1 MKELFMATNHRIM
14 AKSVLAFLFLFLLL
28 AGCSSVNTP
37 LSPED
42 TTSPTA
48 GPNIVETLD
57 ALRLTQ
63 TAVDV
68 VISSIN
74 TLTAAPPEPSITPA
88 PSQTITPANTS
99 FPSKTPKPTVTLVTL
114 KPSNP
119 QNNPTQLENRMPGS
133 SDWSSNSGFTK
144 NLADSHIAGYAD
156 ASSVNI
162 GESIHF
168 AISTQLTNTQYAL
181 SVYRMG
187 WYDQSGARKMLEK
200 FGLKGQSQGYWDPNS
215 KGVQD
220 CPTCQIDSKTGLVD
234 AHWTTNYTMTIPS
247 DWVSGL
253 YLVKLVDDNHYTAYI
268 PFVLRDDKRQSD
280 ILVQIPIVA
289 YQAKNLWGGNSL
301 FSHNSDQPADIYGKV
316 PAVKVSFNRPY
327 HGMSPSTFSNDLQLI
342 RYLEKHGYDVTYTT
356 SVDLDRDPG
365 ALLNHR
371 AFLDAGQD
379 YYWTRAMRDGVE
391 NGRDAGINLAFFGS
405 NTASTQVRLEPDKNK
420 QTRRVLV
427 LYHAVQSDPLYKSKP
442 AEVTG
447 AYSAAPL
454 NRPQN
459 GLLGMSLTGS
469 INNPSTVAWVV
480 SDSISNT
487 LLDKTG
493 LTPGDQVKDLA
504 GSQCNAPAINSD
516 QPQNLVILGTATYFN
531 SDGKQITCNTSMYQ
545 ASSGA
550 YVFYAGSTSWTE
562 SLDLFS
568 HQSRRLGVDNS
579 IVQLTE
585 NVLEAF
591 GIHAAVP

>member
-1 MKELFMATNHRIM
+1 MVINHSRM
-14 AKSVLAFLFLFLLL
+14 AKSVLGFLFLLFL
-28 AGCSSVNTP
+28 AAGCSGVNT
-37 LSPED
+37 SPAPQD
-42 TTSPTA
+42 TANSTA
-48 GPNIVETLD
+48 GPNIIETLD

-63 TAVDV
+63 TV
-68 VISSIN
+68 VEAFISRIN
-74 TLTAAPPEPSITPA
+74 TVTAAPPESSITPA
-88 PSQTITPANTS
+88 PSQTLSPSKAPA
-99 FPSKTPKPTVTLVTL
+99 PSKTPKPTVAVVTL

-119 QNNPTQLENRMPGS
+119 QNNPTQLENRMPGI
-133 SDWSSNSGFTK
+133 SDWNINNGFTL
-144 NLADSHIAGYAD
+144 NLANSHIAGYAD

-168 AISTQLTNTQYAL
+168 AISTQLTNTQYSL

-200 FGLKGQSQGYWDPNS
+200 AGLKGQTQGYWDPNS

-220 CPTCQIDSKTGLVD
+220 CPTCQFDPKTGLVD
-234 AHWTTNYTMTIPS
+234 AQWTYNYTQTIPS

-253 YLVKLVDDNHYTAYI
+253 YLVKLVDTGRYTAYI
-268 PFVLRDDKRQSD
+268 PFVVRDDKRQSD

-289 YQAKNLWGGNSL
+289 YQAKNQWGGNSL
-301 FSHNSDQPADIYGKV
+301 FAHNSDQPADIYGAG

-327 HGMSPSTFSNDLQLI
+327 HGMSPSAMFTDLQLI
-342 RYLEKHGYDVTYTT
+342 RFLEKHGYDVTYTT

-379 YYWTRAMRDGVE
+379 NYWTRAMRDGVE

-420 QTRRVLV
+420 QAQRVLV
-427 LYHAVQSDPLYKSKP
+427 LYRTVQSDPFYKSKP
-442 AEVTG
+442 ADVTG

-454 NRPQN
+454 SRPQN
-459 GLLGMSLTGS
+459 GLLGMSMTGS
-469 INNPSTVAWVV
+469 ISNPSAVAWVV
-480 SDSISNT
+480 SDGIPTT

-493 LTPGDQVKDLA
+493 LKPGDKVKDLA
-504 GSQCNAPAINSD
+504 GSQCNAPAANSD
-516 QPQNLVILGTATYFN
+516 QPNNVVILGTATFYN
-531 SDGKQITCNTSMYQ
+531 ADGKQITCNASLYQ
-545 ASSGA
+545 ASSGSF
-550 YVFYAGSTSWTE
+550 VFYAGSTNWTE

-568 HQSRRLGVDNS
+568 HRGRLLGIDKG

-591 GIHAAVP
+591 GIHLTVP